1 MFRLLKSSHFISKSN
16 VQLFRKVCRQCIFPR
31 TFSKDSKTEDI
42 TKIRNIG
49 IIAHID
55 AGKTTTTERFL
66 YYSGFTEMMG
76 EVHDGDTIMDYMV
89 QERERG
95 ITITSAAITFNW
107 KKHKINLIDTPGHV
121 DFTFEV
127 ERSLR
132 VLDGAIVILDASAGV
147 EVQTLKVWEQ
157 ANRYGVPC
165 IIYLNKLDKPAS
177 NIDLCLQSIIN
188 KLKIQPLI
196 LQSPI
201 GKHKDFTGLIDKVT
215 LQKHMWDKK
224 SLSKNGRNFV
234 STSLDSEKEENVLSV
249 LQERESLIE
258 EFVNIDDVIADKF
271 LSDGADA
278 LTVDDLQGALRRI
291 TLKKAAVP
299 VLCGSSYKNVGVQL
313 LMDAVIN
320 YLPNPSERKHDFLHS
335 NPEELCALVFKTI
348 HNKNK
353 EPLTFLRI
361 YSGSITV
368 GQKVYNQNRQIS
380 ERIGKLMVPLADDF
394 SDVPSLTAGN
404 IAVTTGLKDTITG
417 DLLFSSS
424 SVAKRDLNPS
434 SRSLIQVPDPVFFCT
449 IEPPSIG
456 LQKRLDFALQCLQRE
471 DPTFQV
477 EVDEAVGQTILMGMG
492 ELHIDVIKE
501 RIRVEYGV
509 DAYLGPLQVAYRE
522 TLDRVVELQH
532 VLDKTI
538 GGSRQ
543 FAKITMK
550 IYPCKP
556 QYFQKHVNVM
566 VTKDNDLGKIRQD
579 YLKAINTGV
588 KSALNNG
595 PVLSFP
601 VINVG
606 VDLLWLE
613 VGKGTSLS
621 MLSAVASQCLTAG
634 FRKASMYLLEP
645 VMHLSIAVNKGY
657 AGGVL
662 NNLSQKRSQ
671 ILNMELRQDVELIE
685 ALTPLSEL
693 RGYSTELRAL
703 TSGTCTF
710 TMEFQDYK
718 KMESQEQ
725 AKAVKEVTGFGT
737 F

>member
-1 MFRLLKSSHFISKSN
+1 MSRIFLSRTFTLKSNRNLFLRACRQSQFRSLVIDSKS
-16 VQLFRKVCRQCIFPR
+16 
-31 TFSKDSKTEDI
+31 EDI
-42 TKIRNIG
+42 KRIRNIG

-55 AGKTTTTERFL
+55 AGKTTTTERML
-66 YYSGFTEMMG
+66 YYSGFTDMMG
-76 EVHDGDTIMDYMV
+76 EVHDGDTVMDYMA

-107 KKHKINLIDTPGHV
+107 LKHKINLIDTPGHV

-127 ERSLR
+127 ERALR

-157 ANRYGVPC
+157 ANRYEVPC
-165 IIYLNKLDKPAS
+165 IIYLNKLDKPAA
-177 NIDLCLQSIIN
+177 NVDLCLKSIRN
-188 KLKIQPLI
+188 KLKIQPLL
-196 LQSPI
+196 LQTPI
-201 GKHKDFTGLIDKVT
+201 GESKNFTGIIDKVN
-215 LQKHMWDKK
+215 LNKHVWEQKG
-224 SLSKNGRNFV
+224 LSKNGRNF
-234 STSLDSEKEENVLSV
+234 STTNLGLKNEESVLSI
-249 LQERESLIE
+249 LQDRESLIE
-258 EFVNIDDVIADKF
+258 EIANLDDAIADKY
-271 LSDGADA
+271 LSEDSDS
-278 LTVDDLQGALRRI
+278 LTISDLQGALRRI

-320 YLPNPSERKHDFLHS
+320 YLPNPSERKNEFLFS

-348 HNKNK
+348 HNKK
-353 EPLTFLRI
+353 SEPLTFLRV
-361 YSGSITV
+361 YSGSLKV

-380 ERIGKLMVPLADDF
+380 EKIGKLMIPLADDF
-394 SDVPSLTAGN
+394 SDVASITAGN
-404 IAVTTGLKDTITG
+404 IAVTAGLKDTITG
-417 DLLFSSS
+417 DLLSSS
-424 SVAKRDLNPS
+424 STATKCDANS
-434 SRSLIQVPDPVFFCT
+434 KNEALIQVPDPVFFCT
-449 IEPPSIG
+449 IEPPSVG

-477 EVDEAVGQTILMGMG
+477 EVDEAIGQTILMGMG

-522 TLDRVVELQH
+522 SMDKAAELEH

-538 GGSRQ
+538 SGSRH
-543 FAKITMK
+543 FVKIGMK

-556 QYFQKHVNVM
+556 EYFQKTVNVV
-566 VTKDNDLGKIRQD
+566 VTKENGLGKIRND
-579 YLKAINTGV
+579 YLKFINTGV
-588 KSALNNG
+588 KNALNNG
-595 PVLSFP
+595 PLLSFP

-606 VDLLWLE
+606 LDLVWLE
-613 VGKGTSLS
+613 VGKHTSLS
-621 MLSAVASQCLTAG
+621 MLTAAASQCITAG
-634 FRKASMYLLEP
+634 FRKGIMHLLEP

-657 AGGVL
+657 AGSVL

-671 ILNMELRQDVELIE
+671 VINMELRQDVELIE

-693 RGYSTELRAL
+693 KGYSTELRAL

-710 TMEFQDYK
+710 TMDFHDYQR
-718 KMESQEQ
+718 MDREEQ
-725 AKAVKEVTGFGT
+725 AKAIEEVTGFAA